1 MRRVIQYILSI
12 FVVLPLMAE
21 ENGRL
26 EITNLNWEE
35 LKIDSV
41 LPVYTEVVP
50 LQADYALYNY
60 SVAIEYPEYAPLTQK
75 ETEDALKFDSLITER
90 LNVESHVGVSRG
102 EGMLDIAFVP
112 IIRRGSS
119 YLKLVSAQIIINAI
133 PKRQV
138 RKAPADKSKRYA
150 AHSKLQSG
158 RWVKISIASDGMYR
172 LTRSALKNM
181 GFSNPSKV
189 HLYGYGGHLQDEVL
203 FTGEEYDDM
212 VEVPLYY
219 SSKQDAWLFW
229 GNGLI
234 SWKGDERV
242 TNYYA
247 NAAYYFLTEEA
258 EDATLIG
265 TEPSYT
271 GRCDTVFTNFTDH
284 LLYEKDEYAWF
295 HGGRSLFENTN
306 YANINS
312 HTYSLQ
318 TIDPEYEDS
327 LTTLKVVFS
336 ASNKTPTKMT
346 TSVNGTQM
354 GTMSLAATEIYIYG
368 TASTANYD
376 LSKLERTTNWNV
388 RLTSTAGQNAR
399 LDYLSLTYKRKLKP
413 SSGMVAFSQIQPVVA
428 GSILKEEGPGGC
440 RFDIEGTG
448 LKVMRIGR
456 PGDPAKLIEGTQNGS
471 VYSVIVEDPTRQYVA
486 FDDSYEF
493 PEPSNAGV
501 IANQDLHAL
510 DSVDMVIIIPTSGK
524 LFDQARRLVEA
535 HEMYDG
541 LRCAI
546 VYANQIYNE
555 FSSGTPDAT
564 AYRRLMKMLYD
575 KAETIDDA
583 PKYLLLFGDAAW
595 DNRMVSIQ
603 WRKYS
608 PDDYLLCYPSENSF
622 SDTRSFVME
631 DYFGLLDDGE
641 GTNILRDK
649 PDLGIGR
656 FPVTSN
662 ADAKVMVDKTITYLS
677 RENAGDWRNLIY
689 LLGDDGDENQHMRY
703 ADDVAE
709 LVKISYPEMEVR
721 KIMWDAYKIEST
733 GSNLSYPTCTR
744 DIKQAMKDGAL
755 IINYVGHAATYGMSH
770 EFVLRVS
777 DFAEPCGDK
786 LALWVTAACDV
797 MPFDGQVENM
807 GETAVLNPK
816 GGALAFYGTA
826 RTVYATQN
834 LYMNRYFMRY
844 LFGKDAKGNRYKVG
858 DAIRLS
864 KNALITG
871 NMESSYRENKLQ
883 YALLGDP
890 SLEFGEPLQKVVLDS
905 INGKVL
911 TSSPNIP
918 LKAGQRVRLSGH
930 LADAQG
936 DLKTD
941 FTGTMTA
948 RMYDNEETIT
958 CHNNQGARTVFT
970 YLDRNHIYTSQDSVV
985 NGMFDLEF
993 VIPIDINN
1001 SNEAGRFAFYALNNE
1016 RTIEAN
1022 GYNEKFLLGGMEEEE
1037 KDTIGPQIFAG
1048 LNGEDFVNGGTVNK
1062 TPYFVANLED
1072 ESGINYS
1079 GNGIGH
1085 DLVLCVD
1092 NDVTKTYM
1100 LNNYYVQE
1108 FGDFTKG
1115 SVSYVLPELE
1125 KGTHTLTFRAWDV
1138 LNNTNAISLDFVV
1151 DPTVAPNMFNL
1162 TASQNPARTSTNF
1175 LISYDLAGTDCTF
1188 TLEVFNFSGQRVWY
1202 HQEEGSSPSGLYTI
1216 PWNLCTNAGAKLFT
1230 GVYFYRCQMTCG
1242 DSKKVSKTQKIVI
1255 LNNK

>member
-1 MRRVIQYILSI
+1 MRRILQYILFF

-26 EITNLNWEE
+26 EITNLNWDE

-50 LQADYALYNY
+50 LQEGFSMYNY

-75 ETEDALKFDSLITER
+75 ETEEALKFDSLITESI
-90 LNVESHVGVSRG
+90 NVESYVGVSRG
-102 EGMLDIAFVP
+102 EGLLDIAFVP
-112 IIRRGSS
+112 IIRRGNS
-119 YLKLVSAQIIINAI
+119 YLKLISAQIVINST
-133 PKRQV
+133 PKRMT
-138 RKAPADKSKRYA
+138 RRASSAKAERYA
-150 AHSKLQSG
+150 AHSKLNSG
-158 RWVKISIASDGMYR
+158 RWAKISITTDGMYR

-189 HLYGYGGHLQDEVL
+189 HLYGYGGHLQNEVL
-203 FTGEEYDDM
+203 FAGEEYDDM

-234 SWKGDERV
+234 SYNVDERI
-242 TNYYA
+242 TNFYA
-247 NAAYYFLTEEA
+247 NAAYYFLTEETD
-258 EDATLIG
+258 DAAPIG
-265 TEPSYT
+265 TEPSST
-271 GRCDTVFTNFTDH
+271 GRVDSVFTNFTDH
-284 LLYEKDEYAWF
+284 VLYEKDEYAWY
-295 HGGRSLFENTN
+295 HGGRMLFENTN

-318 TIDPEYEDS
+318 TIDADS
-327 LTTLKVVFS
+327 ARNLTVVFS
-336 ASNKTPTKMT
+336 ASNKVPTRMST
-346 TSVNGTQM
+346 YVNGKDM
-354 GTMSLAATEIYIYG
+354 GTMSVDPTEIYIYG
-368 TASTANYD
+368 ASTTKKFD
-376 LSKLERTTNWNV
+376 LSKLEQTPTWNV

-399 LDYLSLTYKRKLKP
+399 LDYLLLSYYRKLKP
-413 SSGMVAFSQIQPVVA
+413 SSGMVAFSQIKPVVKDN
-428 GSILKEEGPGGC
+428 ILKAEGPGVC

-456 PGDPAKLIEGTQNGS
+456 PGDPATLIEGKQEGS
-471 VYSVIVEDPTRQYVA
+471 TYSVTVDDPTRQYVA
-486 FDDSYEF
+486 FDEGYAF
-493 PEPSNAGV
+493 PEPSYVGAV
-501 IANQDLHAL
+501 ANQDLHAL
-510 DSVDMVIIIPTSGK
+510 DSIDMVIIIPTSGK
-524 LFDQARRLVEA
+524 LLDQAQRLADA
-535 HEMYDG
+535 HEQYDSI
-541 LRCAI
+541 RCAI
-546 VYANQIYNE
+546 VYANQVYNE

-575 KAETIDDA
+575 KAETVDAA

-622 SDTRSFVME
+622 SDTRSYVME

-641 GTNILRDK
+641 GTNVLRDK

-656 FPVTSN
+656 FPVTSSS
-662 ADAKVMVDKTITYLS
+662 DAKVMVDKTITYLS
-677 RENAGDWRNLIY
+677 RENAGGWKNLIY

-709 LVKISYPEMEVR
+709 LVKRTYPEMEVR

-733 GSNLSYPTCTR
+733 ASNLSYPACTQ
-744 DIKQAMKDGAL
+744 DIKRAMKEGASV
-755 IINYVGHAATYGMSH
+755 INYVGHAATYGFSH

-797 MPFDGQVENM
+797 MPFDGQVENV
-807 GETAVLNPK
+807 GETAVLNPS

-844 LFGKDAKGNRYKVG
+844 LFGKDANGRRYKVG
-858 DAIRLS
+858 DAIRLA
-864 KNALITG
+864 KNAIITG

-890 SLEFGEPLQKVVLDS
+890 SLEFGEPLQKIMLDS
-905 INGKVL
+905 ING
-911 TSSPNIP
+911 TSVASSSNIP

-930 LADAQG
+930 LTDGNG

-941 FTGTMTA
+941 FTGTMVA

-958 CHNNQGARTVFT
+958 CHNNQGASSVFAYEDRT
-970 YLDRNHIYTSQDSVV
+970 NIYASQDSVV
-985 NGMFDLEF
+985 NGKFDIEF
-993 VIPIDINN
+993 VIPVDINN
-1001 SNEAGRFAFYALNNE
+1001 SNEAGRFAFFALNNE
-1016 RTIEAN
+1016 HTMEAN
-1022 GYNEKFLLGGMEEEE
+1022 GYNEKFLLGGKEDLE
-1037 KDTIGPQIFAG
+1037 KDTIGPQIMAG
-1048 LNGEDFVNGGTVNK
+1048 LNSESFQNGGVVNR
-1062 TPYFVANLED
+1062 TPYFVAKLTD

-1092 NDVTKTYM
+1092 NDVTKTYS
-1100 LNNYYVQE
+1100 LNSYYVQE

-1115 SVSYVLPELE
+1115 TVSYVLPELE

-1138 LNNTNAISLDFVV
+1138 LNNTNAITLDFVV

-1175 LISYDLAGTDCTF
+1175 LISYDLAGTDCSF
-1188 TLEVFNFSGQRVWY
+1188 TLEVFNFAGQRVWY

-1230 GVYFYRCQMTCG
+1230 GIYFYRCQMTCG

>member
-1 MRRVIQYILSI
+1 MRRILQYILSVFI
-12 FVVLPLMAE
+12 VLPLMAE

-26 EITNLNWEE
+26 EITNLNWNE

-50 LQADYALYNY
+50 LQTDFSLYNY

-75 ETEDALKFDSLITER
+75 ETEEALKFDSLITER

-119 YLKLVSAQIIINAI
+119 YLKLVSAQIVINST
-133 PKRQV
+133 PKRLL

-150 AHSKLQSG
+150 AHSKLQKG
-158 RWVKISIASDGMYR
+158 RWVKISITTDGMYR
-172 LTRSALKNM
+172 LTRTALKNM

-189 HLYGYGGHLQDEVL
+189 HLYGYGGHLQNEVL
-203 FTGEEYDDM
+203 FVGEEYDDM

-234 SWKGDERV
+234 SWNGDERV
-242 TNYYA
+242 TNFYA
-247 NAAYYFLTEEA
+247 NAAYYFLTEEDG
-258 EDATLIG
+258 DASSIR

-271 GRCDTVFTNFTDH
+271 GRLDTIYTNFTDH
-284 LLYEKDEYAWF
+284 VLYEKDEYAWF

-368 TASTANYD
+368 TASTAVYD
-376 LSKLERTTNWNV
+376 LSKLERTNKWNV

-413 SSGMVAFSQIQPVVA
+413 SSGYVAFSQIQPVVA
-428 GSILKEEGPGGC
+428 DSILDKEGPGGC
-440 RFDIEGTG
+440 RFDIEGSG
-448 LKVMRIGR
+448 LKVMRIGC
-456 PGDPAKLIEGTQNGS
+456 PGDSATIIEGTQNGS
-471 VYSVIVEDPTRQYVA
+471 VYSVAVEDPTRQYVA
-486 FDDSYEF
+486 FDESFEF

-501 IANQDLHAL
+501 IDNQDLHAL
-510 DSVDMVIIIPTSGK
+510 DSLDMVIIIPCSGK
-524 LFDQARRLVEA
+524 LLDQAKRLVEA
-535 HEMYDG
+535 HEKYDG

-546 VYANQIYNE
+546 VYANQVYNE

-575 KAETIDDA
+575 KAENIDDA

-641 GTNILRDK
+641 GTNVLRDK

-656 FPVTSN
+656 FPVTTS
-662 ADAKVMVDKTITYLS
+662 ADAKVMVDKTISYLS
-677 RENAGDWRNLIY
+677 RENAGEWKNLVY

-709 LVKISYPEMEVR
+709 QVKAINPAMEVR

-744 DIKQAMKDGAL
+744 DIKQVMKDGAL
-755 IINYVGHAATYGMSH
+755 VINYVGHAATYGMSH

-777 DFAEPCGDK
+777 DFAEPCGDN

-844 LFGKDAKGNRYKVG
+844 LFGTDAKGRRYKVG
-858 DAIRLS
+858 DAIRLA
-864 KNALITG
+864 KNALIIG

-890 SLEFGEPLQKVVLDS
+890 SLEFGEPTQKVILDS
-905 INGKVL
+905 ING
-911 TSSPNIP
+911 SSLKSSNIP
-918 LKAGQRVRLSGH
+918 LKAGQRVRLTGH
-930 LADAQG
+930 LADAKG

-941 FTGTMTA
+941 FTGTMAA

-958 CHNNQGARTVFT
+958 CHNNQGASSVFAYEDRT
-970 YLDRNHIYTSQDSVV
+970 NIYASQDSVV
-985 NGMFDLEF
+985 NGKFDIEF
-993 VIPIDINN
+993 VIPVDINN
-1001 SNEAGRFAFYALNNE
+1001 SNEAGRFAFFALNNE
-1016 RTIEAN
+1016 HTMEAN
-1022 GYNEKFLLGGMEEEE
+1022 GYNEKFLLGGKEDLE
-1037 KDTIGPQIFAG
+1037 KDTIGPQIMAG
-1048 LNGEDFVNGGTVNK
+1048 LNSESFQNGGVVNR
-1062 TPYFVANLED
+1062 TPYFVAKLTD

-1092 NDVTKTYM
+1092 NDVTKTYS
-1100 LNNYYVQE
+1100 LNSYYVQE

-1115 SVSYVLPELE
+1115 TVSYVLPELE

-1138 LNNTNAISLDFVV
+1138 LNNTNAITLDFVV

-1175 LISYDLAGTDCTF
+1175 LISYDLAGTDCSF
-1188 TLEVFNFSGQRVWY
+1188 TLEVFNFAGQRVWY

-1230 GVYFYRCQMTCG
+1230 GIYFYRCQMTCG
-1242 DSKKVSKTQKIVI
+1242 NSKKVSKTQKIVI

>member
-1 MRRVIQYILSI
+1 
-12 FVVLPLMAE
+12 MAE

-26 EITNLNWEE
+26 EITNLNWDE

-50 LQADYALYNY
+50 LQTDFSLYNY
-60 SVAIEYPEYAPLTQK
+60 SVTIEYPEYAPLTQK
-75 ETEDALKFDSLITER
+75 ETEEALKFDSLITER

-112 IIRRGSS
+112 IIRRGNS
-119 YLKLVSAQIIINAI
+119 YLKLVSAQIVINST
-133 PKRQV
+133 PKRQL
-138 RKAPADKSKRYA
+138 RRAPVDKQKRYA
-150 AHSKLQSG
+150 DHSKLQQG
-158 RWVKISIASDGMYR
+158 RWVKISITTDGMYR

-189 HLYGYGGHLQDEVL
+189 HLYGYGGHLQNEVL
-203 FTGEEYDDM
+203 FAGEEYDDM

-234 SWKGDERV
+234 SWNGDERV
-242 TNYYA
+242 TNFYA
-247 NAAYYFLTEEA
+247 NAAYYFLTEEDG
-258 EDATLIG
+258 DATSIG
-265 TEPSYT
+265 TEPSFT
-271 GRCDTVFTNFTDH
+271 GRQDTIYTNFTDH
-284 LLYEKDEYAWF
+284 VLYEKDEYAWY

-368 TASTANYD
+368 TASTAVYD
-376 LSKLERTTNWNV
+376 LSKLERTNNWTV

-413 SSGMVAFSQIQPVVA
+413 NSGYVAFSQIQPVVA
-428 GSILKEEGPGGC
+428 DSILKKEGPGGS
-440 RFDIEGTG
+440 RFDIEGSG
-448 LKVMRIGR
+448 LKVMRIGC
-456 PGDPAKLIEGTQNGS
+456 PGDPATLIEGTQNGS
-471 VYSVIVEDPTRQYVA
+471 VYSVVVEDPTRQYVA
-486 FDDSYEF
+486 FDESYEF

-501 IANQDLHAL
+501 IDNQDLHAL
-510 DSVDMVIIIPTSGK
+510 DSLDMVIIIPNSGK
-524 LFDQARRLVEA
+524 LLDQATRLVEA
-535 HEMYDG
+535 HEKYDG
-541 LRCAI
+541 LRCTI
-546 VYANQIYNE
+546 VYANQVYNE

-575 KAETIDDA
+575 KAETMDDA

-595 DNRMVSIQ
+595 DNRMVSTQ

-641 GTNILRDK
+641 GTNVLKDK
-649 PDLGIGR
+649 PDLGVGR
-656 FPVTSN
+656 FPVTSS

-677 RENAGDWRNLIY
+677 RENAGEWKNLVY

-709 LVKISYPEMEVR
+709 QVKATYPEMEVR

-797 MPFDGQVENM
+797 MPFDGQVENI

-844 LFGKDAKGNRYKVG
+844 LFGTDAKGRRYKVG
-858 DAIRLS
+858 DAIRLA

-890 SLEFGEPLQKVVLDS
+890 SLEFGEPTQKVILDS
-905 INGKVL
+905 ING
-911 TSSPNIP
+911 SSLKSSSSIP
-918 LKAGQRVRLSGH
+918 LKAGQRVRLTGH
-930 LADAQG
+930 LADAKG

-941 FTGTMTA
+941 FTGTMAA

-958 CHNNQGARTVFT
+958 CHNNQGARVVFT
-970 YLDRNHIYTSQDSVV
+970 YEDRTNIYTCQDSVV
-985 NGMFDLEF
+985 NGKFDLEF
-993 VIPIDINN
+993 VIPVDINN

-1016 RTIEAN
+1016 RNMEAN
-1022 GYNEKFLLGGMEEEE
+1022 GYNEKFLLGGMGEVAT
-1037 KDTIGPQIFAG
+1037 DTIGPRIQAG
-1048 LNGEDFVNGGTVNK
+1048 LNGVDFENGGVVNK
-1062 TPYFVANLED
+1062 TPYFVAKLED

-1092 NDVTKTYM
+1092 NDVNLTYT
-1100 LNNYYVQE
+1100 LNNYFVQE
-1108 FGDFTKG
+1108 FGDFTRG
-1115 SVSYVLPELE
+1115 TVSYVLPELE
-1125 KGTHTLTFRAWDV
+1125 SGSHTLTFRAWDV
-1138 LNNTNAISLDFVV
+1138 LNNTNAVSLNFVV

-1175 LISYDLAGTDCTF
+1175 LISYDLVGTECDF
-1188 TLEVFNFSGQRVWY
+1188 TLEVFDFSGRRVWY
-1202 HQEEGSSPSGLYTI
+1202 HQEQGSSPSGLYTI

-1230 GVYFYRCQMTCG
+1230 GIYFYRCQMTCG
-1242 DSKKVSKTQKIVI
+1242 NSKKVSKTQKIVI

>member
-1 MRRVIQYILSI
+1 
-12 FVVLPLMAE
+12 MAE

-26 EITNLNWEE
+26 EITNLNWDE

-50 LQADYALYNY
+50 LQTDFSLYNY
-60 SVAIEYPEYAPLTQK
+60 SVTIEYPEYAPLTQK
-75 ETEDALKFDSLITER
+75 ETEEALKFDSLITER

-112 IIRRGSS
+112 IIRRGNS
-119 YLKLVSAQIIINAI
+119 YLKLVSAQIVINST
-133 PKRQV
+133 PKRQL
-138 RKAPADKSKRYA
+138 RRAPVDKQKRYA
-150 AHSKLQSG
+150 DHSKLQQG
-158 RWVKISIASDGMYR
+158 RWVKISITTDGMYR

-189 HLYGYGGHLQDEVL
+189 HLYGYGGHLQNEVL
-203 FTGEEYDDM
+203 FAGEEYDDM

-234 SWKGDERV
+234 SWNGDERV
-242 TNYYA
+242 TNFYA
-247 NAAYYFLTEEA
+247 NAAYYFLTEEDG
-258 EDATLIG
+258 DATSIG
-265 TEPSYT
+265 TEPSFT
-271 GRCDTVFTNFTDH
+271 GRQDTIYTNFTDH
-284 LLYEKDEYAWF
+284 VLYEKDEYAWY

-368 TASTANYD
+368 TASTAVYD
-376 LSKLERTTNWNV
+376 LSKLERTNNWTV

-413 SSGMVAFSQIQPVVA
+413 NSGYVAFSQIQPVVA
-428 GSILKEEGPGGC
+428 DSILKKEGPGGS
-440 RFDIEGTG
+440 RFDIEGSG
-448 LKVMRIGR
+448 LKVMRIGC
-456 PGDPAKLIEGTQNGS
+456 PGDPATLIEGTQNGS
-471 VYSVIVEDPTRQYVA
+471 VYSVVVEDPTRQYVA
-486 FDDSYEF
+486 FDESYEF

-501 IANQDLHAL
+501 IDNQDLHAL
-510 DSVDMVIIIPTSGK
+510 DSLDMVIIIPNSGK
-524 LFDQARRLVEA
+524 LLDQATRLVEA
-535 HEMYDG
+535 HEKYDG
-541 LRCAI
+541 LRCTI
-546 VYANQIYNE
+546 VYANQVYNE

-575 KAETIDDA
+575 KAETMDDA
-583 PKYLLLFGDAAW
+583 PKYLLLVGDAAW
-595 DNRMVSIQ
+595 DNRMVSTQ

-641 GTNILRDK
+641 GTNVLKDK
-649 PDLGIGR
+649 PDLGVGR
-656 FPVTSN
+656 FPVTSS

-677 RENAGDWRNLIY
+677 RENAGEWKNLVY

-709 LVKISYPEMEVR
+709 QVKATYPEMEVR

-797 MPFDGQVENM
+797 MPFDGQVENI

-844 LFGKDAKGNRYKVG
+844 LFGTDAKGRRYKVG
-858 DAIRLS
+858 DAIRLA

-890 SLEFGEPLQKVVLDS
+890 SLEFGEPTQKVILDS
-905 INGKVL
+905 ING
-911 TSSPNIP
+911 SSLKSSSSIP
-918 LKAGQRVRLSGH
+918 LKAGQRVRLTGH
-930 LADAQG
+930 LADAKG

-941 FTGTMTA
+941 FTGTMAA

-958 CHNNQGARTVFT
+958 CHNNQGARVVFT
-970 YLDRNHIYTSQDSVV
+970 YEDRTNIYTCQDSVV
-985 NGMFDLEF
+985 NGKFDLEF
-993 VIPIDINN
+993 VIPVDINN

-1016 RTIEAN
+1016 RNMEAN
-1022 GYNEKFLLGGMEEEE
+1022 GYNEKFLLGGMGEVAT
-1037 KDTIGPQIFAG
+1037 DTIGPRIQAG
-1048 LNGEDFVNGGTVNK
+1048 LNGVDFENGGVVNK
-1062 TPYFVANLED
+1062 TPYFVAKLED

-1092 NDVTKTYM
+1092 NDVNLTYT
-1100 LNNYYVQE
+1100 LNNYFVQE
-1108 FGDFTKG
+1108 FGDFTRG
-1115 SVSYVLPELE
+1115 TVSYVLPELE
-1125 KGTHTLTFRAWDV
+1125 SGSHTLTFRAWDV
-1138 LNNTNAISLDFVV
+1138 LNNTNAVSLNFVV

-1175 LISYDLAGTDCTF
+1175 LISYDLVGTECDF
-1188 TLEVFNFSGQRVWY
+1188 TLEVFDFSGRRVWY
-1202 HQEEGSSPSGLYTI
+1202 HQEQGSSPSGLYTI

-1230 GVYFYRCQMTCG
+1230 GIYFYRCQMTCG
-1242 DSKKVSKTQKIVI
+1242 NSKKVSKTQKIVI

>member
-1 MRRVIQYILSI
+1 MRRILQYILSVFI
-12 FVVLPLMAE
+12 VLPLMAE

-26 EITNLNWEE
+26 EITNLNWNE

-50 LQADYALYNY
+50 LQTDFSLYNY

-75 ETEDALKFDSLITER
+75 ETEEALKFDSLITER

-119 YLKLVSAQIIINAI
+119 YLKLVSAQIVINST
-133 PKRQV
+133 PKRLL

-150 AHSKLQSG
+150 AHSKLQKG
-158 RWVKISIASDGMYR
+158 RWVKISITTDGMYR
-172 LTRSALKNM
+172 LTRTALKNM

-189 HLYGYGGHLQDEVL
+189 HLYGYGGHLQNEVL
-203 FTGEEYDDM
+203 FVGEEYDDM

-234 SWKGDERV
+234 SWNGDERV
-242 TNYYA
+242 TNFYA
-247 NAAYYFLTEEA
+247 NAAYYFLTEEDG
-258 EDATLIG
+258 DASSIR

-271 GRCDTVFTNFTDH
+271 GRLDTIYTNFTDH
-284 LLYEKDEYAWF
+284 VLYEKDEYAWF

-368 TASTANYD
+368 TASTAVYD
-376 LSKLERTTNWNV
+376 LSKLERTNKWNV

-413 SSGMVAFSQIQPVVA
+413 SSGYVAFSQIQPVVA
-428 GSILKEEGPGGC
+428 DSILDKEGPGGC
-440 RFDIEGTG
+440 RFDIEGSG
-448 LKVMRIGR
+448 LKVMRIGC
-456 PGDPAKLIEGTQNGS
+456 PGDSATIIEGTQNGS
-471 VYSVIVEDPTRQYVA
+471 VYSVAVEDPTRQYVA
-486 FDDSYEF
+486 FDESFEF

-501 IANQDLHAL
+501 IDNQDLHAL
-510 DSVDMVIIIPTSGK
+510 DSLDMVIIIPCSGK
-524 LFDQARRLVEA
+524 LLDQAKRLVEA
-535 HEMYDG
+535 HEKYDG
-541 LRCAI
+541 LRCTI
-546 VYANQIYNE
+546 VYANQVYNE

-575 KAETIDDA
+575 KAENIDDA

-641 GTNILRDK
+641 GTNVLRDK

-656 FPVTSN
+656 FPVTTS
-662 ADAKVMVDKTITYLS
+662 ADAKVMVDKTISYLS
-677 RENAGDWRNLIY
+677 RENAGEWKNLVY

-709 LVKISYPEMEVR
+709 QVKAINPAMEVR

-744 DIKQAMKDGAL
+744 DIKQVMKDGAL
-755 IINYVGHAATYGMSH
+755 VINYVGHAATYGMSH

-777 DFAEPCGDK
+777 DFAEPCGDN

-844 LFGKDAKGNRYKVG
+844 LFGTDAKGRRYKVG
-858 DAIRLS
+858 DAIRLA
-864 KNALITG
+864 KNALIIG

-890 SLEFGEPLQKVVLDS
+890 SLEFGEPTQKVILDS
-905 INGKVL
+905 ING
-911 TSSPNIP
+911 SSLKSSNIP
-918 LKAGQRVRLSGH
+918 LKAGQRVRLTGH
-930 LADAQG
+930 LADAKG

-941 FTGTMTA
+941 FTGTMAA

-958 CHNNQGARTVFT
+958 CHNNQGATRVFT
-970 YLDRNHIYTSQDSVV
+970 YEDRTNIYTCQDSVV
-985 NGMFDLEF
+985 NGKFDLEF

-1016 RTIEAN
+1016 RNMEAN
-1022 GYNEKFLLGGMEEEE
+1022 GYNEKFLLGGKGEVAS
-1037 KDTIGPQIFAG
+1037 DTIGPHIQAG
-1048 LNGEDFVNGGTVNK
+1048 LNGVEFENGGVVNK
-1062 TPYFVANLED
+1062 TPYFVAKLED

-1085 DLVLCVD
+1085 DLILCVD
-1092 NDVTKTYM
+1092 NDVNLTYS

-1108 FGDFTKG
+1108 FGDFTRG
-1115 SVSYVLPELE
+1115 TVSYVLPELE
-1125 KGTHTLTFRAWDV
+1125 SGSHTLTFRAWDV
-1138 LNNTNAISLDFVV
+1138 LNNTNAVSLDFVV

-1175 LISYDLAGTDCTF
+1175 LISYDLVGTECNF
-1188 TLEVFNFSGQRVWY
+1188 TLEVFDFSGRRVWY
-1202 HQEEGSSPSGLYTI
+1202 HQEQGSSPSGLYTV

-1230 GVYFYRCQMTCG
+1230 GIYFYRCQMTCG
-1242 DSKKVSKTQKIVI
+1242 NSKKVSKTQKIVI

>member
-1 MRRVIQYILSI
+1 MRRILQYILSI
-12 FVVLPLMAE
+12 FIVLPLMAE

-26 EITNLNWEE
+26 EITNLNWDE

-50 LQADYALYNY
+50 LQTDFSLYNY
-60 SVAIEYPEYAPLTQK
+60 SVTIEYPEYAPLTQK
-75 ETEDALKFDSLITER
+75 ETEEALKFDSLITER

-112 IIRRGSS
+112 IIRRGNS
-119 YLKLVSAQIIINAI
+119 YLKLVSAQIVINST
-133 PKRQV
+133 PKRQL
-138 RKAPADKSKRYA
+138 RRAPVDKQKRYA
-150 AHSKLQSG
+150 DHSKLQQG
-158 RWVKISIASDGMYR
+158 RWVKISITTDGMYR

-189 HLYGYGGHLQDEVL
+189 HLYGYGGHLQNEVL
-203 FTGEEYDDM
+203 FAGEEYDDM

-234 SWKGDERV
+234 SWNGDERV
-242 TNYYA
+242 TNFYA
-247 NAAYYFLTEEA
+247 NAAYYFLTEEDG
-258 EDATLIG
+258 DATSIG
-265 TEPSYT
+265 TEPSFT
-271 GRCDTVFTNFTDH
+271 GRQDTIYTNFTDH
-284 LLYEKDEYAWF
+284 VLYEKDEYAWY

-368 TASTANYD
+368 TASTAVYD
-376 LSKLERTTNWNV
+376 LSKLERTNNWTV

-413 SSGMVAFSQIQPVVA
+413 NSGYVAFSQIQPVVA
-428 GSILKEEGPGGC
+428 DSILKKEGPGGS
-440 RFDIEGTG
+440 RFDIEGSG
-448 LKVMRIGR
+448 LKVMRIGC
-456 PGDPAKLIEGTQNGS
+456 PGDPATLIEGTQNGS
-471 VYSVIVEDPTRQYVA
+471 VYSVVVEDPTRQYVA
-486 FDDSYEF
+486 FDESYEF

-501 IANQDLHAL
+501 IDNQDLHAL
-510 DSVDMVIIIPTSGK
+510 DSLDMVIIIPNSGK
-524 LFDQARRLVEA
+524 LLDQATRLVEA
-535 HEMYDG
+535 HEKYDG
-541 LRCAI
+541 LRCTI
-546 VYANQIYNE
+546 VYANQVYNE

-575 KAETIDDA
+575 KAETMDDA

-595 DNRMVSIQ
+595 DNRMVSTQ

-641 GTNILRDK
+641 GTNVLKDK
-649 PDLGIGR
+649 PDLGVGR
-656 FPVTSN
+656 FPVTSS

-677 RENAGDWRNLIY
+677 RENAGEWKNLVY

-709 LVKISYPEMEVR
+709 QVKATYPEMEVR

-797 MPFDGQVENM
+797 MPFDGQVENI

-844 LFGKDAKGNRYKVG
+844 LFGTDAKGRRYKVG
-858 DAIRLS
+858 DAIRLA

-890 SLEFGEPLQKVVLDS
+890 SLEFGEPTQKVILDS
-905 INGKVL
+905 ING
-911 TSSPNIP
+911 SSLKSSSSIP
-918 LKAGQRVRLSGH
+918 LKAGQRVRLTGH
-930 LADAQG
+930 LADAKG

-941 FTGTMTA
+941 FTGTMAA

-958 CHNNQGARTVFT
+958 CHNNQGARVVFT
-970 YLDRNHIYTSQDSVV
+970 YEDRTNIYTCQDSVV
-985 NGMFDLEF
+985 NGKFDLEF
-993 VIPIDINN
+993 VIPVDINN

-1016 RTIEAN
+1016 RNMEAN
-1022 GYNEKFLLGGMEEEE
+1022 GYNEKFLLGGMGEVAT
-1037 KDTIGPQIFAG
+1037 DTIGPRIQAG
-1048 LNGEDFVNGGTVNK
+1048 LNGVDFENGGVVNK
-1062 TPYFVANLED
+1062 TPYFVAKLED

-1092 NDVTKTYM
+1092 NDVNLTYT
-1100 LNNYYVQE
+1100 LNNYFVQE
-1108 FGDFTKG
+1108 FGDFTRG
-1115 SVSYVLPELE
+1115 TVSYVLPELE
-1125 KGTHTLTFRAWDV
+1125 SGSHTLTFRAWDV
-1138 LNNTNAISLDFVV
+1138 LNNTNAVSLNFVV

-1175 LISYDLAGTDCTF
+1175 LISYDLVGTECDF
-1188 TLEVFNFSGQRVWY
+1188 TLEVFDFSGRRVWY
-1202 HQEEGSSPSGLYTI
+1202 HQEQGSSPSGLYTI

-1230 GVYFYRCQMTCG
+1230 GIYFYRCQMTCG
-1242 DSKKVSKTQKIVI
+1242 NSKKVSKTQKIVI

>member
-1 MRRVIQYILSI
+1 
-12 FVVLPLMAE
+12 MAE

-26 EITNLNWEE
+26 EITNLNWDE

-50 LQADYALYNY
+50 LQTDFSLYNY
-60 SVAIEYPEYAPLTQK
+60 SVTIEYPEYAPLTQK
-75 ETEDALKFDSLITER
+75 ETEEALKFDSLITER

-112 IIRRGSS
+112 IIRRGNS
-119 YLKLVSAQIIINAI
+119 YLKLVSAQIVINST
-133 PKRQV
+133 PKRQL
-138 RKAPADKSKRYA
+138 RRAPVDKQKRYA
-150 AHSKLQSG
+150 DHSKLQQG
-158 RWVKISIASDGMYR
+158 RWVKISITTDGMYR

-189 HLYGYGGHLQDEVL
+189 HLYGYGGHLQNEVL
-203 FTGEEYDDM
+203 FAGEEYDDM

-234 SWKGDERV
+234 SWNGDERV
-242 TNYYA
+242 TNFYA
-247 NAAYYFLTEEA
+247 NAAYYFLTEEDG
-258 EDATLIG
+258 DATSIG
-265 TEPSYT
+265 TEPSFT
-271 GRCDTVFTNFTDH
+271 GRQDTIYTNFTDH
-284 LLYEKDEYAWF
+284 VLYEKDEYAWY

-368 TASTANYD
+368 TASTAVYN
-376 LSKLERTTNWNV
+376 LSKLERTNNWTV

-413 SSGMVAFSQIQPVVA
+413 NSGYVAFSQIQPVVA
-428 GSILKEEGPGGC
+428 DSILKKEGPGGS
-440 RFDIEGTG
+440 RFDIEGSG
-448 LKVMRIGR
+448 LKVMRIGC
-456 PGDPAKLIEGTQNGS
+456 PGDPATLIEGTQNGS
-471 VYSVIVEDPTRQYVA
+471 VYSVVVEDPTRQYVA
-486 FDDSYEF
+486 FDESYEF

-501 IANQDLHAL
+501 IDNQDLHAL
-510 DSVDMVIIIPTSGK
+510 DSLDMVIIIPNSGK
-524 LFDQARRLVEA
+524 LLDQATRLVEA
-535 HEMYDG
+535 HEKYDG
-541 LRCAI
+541 LRCTI
-546 VYANQIYNE
+546 VYANQVYNE

-575 KAETIDDA
+575 KAETMDDA

-641 GTNILRDK
+641 GTNVLKDK

-656 FPVTSN
+656 FPVTSS

-677 RENAGDWRNLIY
+677 RENAGEWKNLVY

-709 LVKISYPEMEVR
+709 QVKATYPEMEVR

-797 MPFDGQVENM
+797 MPFDGQVENI

-844 LFGKDAKGNRYKVG
+844 LFGTDAKGRRYKVG
-858 DAIRLS
+858 DAIRLA

-890 SLEFGEPLQKVVLDS
+890 SLEFGEPTQKVILDS
-905 INGKVL
+905 ING
-911 TSSPNIP
+911 SSLKSSSSIP
-918 LKAGQRVRLSGH
+918 LKAGQRVRLTGH
-930 LADAQG
+930 LADAKG

-941 FTGTMTA
+941 FTGTMAA

-958 CHNNQGARTVFT
+958 CHNNQGARVVFT
-970 YLDRNHIYTSQDSVV
+970 YEDRTNIYTCQDSVV
-985 NGMFDLEF
+985 NGKFDLEF
-993 VIPIDINN
+993 VIPVDINN

-1016 RTIEAN
+1016 RNMEAN
-1022 GYNEKFLLGGMEEEE
+1022 GYNEKFLLGGMGEVAT
-1037 KDTIGPQIFAG
+1037 DTIGPQIQAG
-1048 LNGEDFVNGGTVNK
+1048 LNGVDFENGGVVNK
-1062 TPYFVANLED
+1062 TPYFVAKLED

-1092 NDVTKTYM
+1092 NDVNLTYT
-1100 LNNYYVQE
+1100 LNNYFVQE
-1108 FGDFTKG
+1108 FGDFTRG
-1115 SVSYVLPELE
+1115 TVSYVLPELE
-1125 KGTHTLTFRAWDV
+1125 SGSHTLTFRAWDV
-1138 LNNTNAISLDFVV
+1138 LNNTNAISLNFVV

-1175 LISYDLAGTDCTF
+1175 LISYDLVGTECDF
-1188 TLEVFNFSGQRVWY
+1188 TLEVFDFSGRRVWY
-1202 HQEEGSSPSGLYTI
+1202 HQEQGSSPSGLYTI

-1230 GVYFYRCQMTCG
+1230 GIYFYRCQMTCG
-1242 DSKKVSKTQKIVI
+1242 NSKKVSKTQKIVI

>member
-1 MRRVIQYILSI
+1 
-12 FVVLPLMAE
+12 MAE

-26 EITNLNWEE
+26 EITNLNWDE

-50 LQADYALYNY
+50 LQSDYSLYNY
-60 SVAIEYPEYAPLTQK
+60 SVTIEYPEYAPLTPK
-75 ETEDALKFDSLITER
+75 ETEEALKFDSLIKER
-90 LNVESHVGVSRG
+90 IDIESFVGVSRG

-119 YLKLVSAQIIINAI
+119 YLKLLSAQIVINST
-133 PKRQV
+133 PKRFV
-138 RKAPADKSKRYA
+138 RRAPADKAKRYA

-158 RWVKISIASDGMYR
+158 RWVKISITNDGMYR

-181 GFSNPSKV
+181 GFSNPAKV

-219 SSKQDAWLFW
+219 SSKLDAWLFW
-229 GNGLI
+229 GNGLTFY
-234 SWKGDERV
+234 KGDERV
-242 TNYYA
+242 TNFYA
-247 NAAYYFLTEEA
+247 NKAFYFLTEET
-258 EDATLIG
+258 EDAASIG
-265 TEPSYT
+265 KESSYT
-271 GRCDTVFTNFTDH
+271 GRCDTIYSSFTDH
-284 LLYEKDEYAWF
+284 VLYEKDEYAWY

-306 YANINS
+306 YVNTNS

-327 LTTLKVVFS
+327 VTTLTVAFS
-336 ASNKTPTKMT
+336 ASNKTPTRMT
-346 TSVNGTQM
+346 TYVNGTQM

-368 TASTANYD
+368 SETTAKYD
-376 LSKLERTTNWNV
+376 LSKLERSNNWNI

-399 LDYLSLTYKRKLKP
+399 LDYLSLAYSRKLKP
-413 SSGMVAFSQIQPVVA
+413 SSGYVAFSQIQPNVPD
-428 GSILKEEGPGGC
+428 SILEKEGPGGS

-448 LKVMRIGR
+448 LKVMRIGC
-456 PGDPAKLIEGTQNGS
+456 PGEPATLIEGTQEGS
-471 VYSVIVEDPTRQYVA
+471 IYSVMVEDPTRRYVA
-486 FDDSYEF
+486 FDDGYEF
-493 PEPSNAGV
+493 PEPSYVGTV
-501 IANQDLHAL
+501 ANQDLHAL

-524 LFDQARRLVEA
+524 LLDQAIRLEEA
-535 HEMYDG
+535 HNQYDG
-541 LRCAI
+541 IRCAI

-575 KAETIDDA
+575 KANTIDDA
-583 PKYLLLFGDAAW
+583 PKYLLLLGDAAW

-641 GTNILRDK
+641 GTNVLRDK

-662 ADAKVMVDKTITYLS
+662 SDAKIMVDKTISYLS
-677 RENAGDWRNLIY
+677 GENAGGWKNLLY
-689 LLGDDGDENQHMRY
+689 FLGDDGDENQHMRY

-709 LVKISYPEMEVR
+709 LVRGTYPEMEVR

-733 GSNLSYPTCTR
+733 ASNLSYPTCTQ
-744 DIKQAMKDGAL
+744 DIKRAMREGASVF
-755 IINYVGHAATYGMSH
+755 NYVGHAATYGFSH
-770 EFVLRVS
+770 EFVLRVN
-777 DFAEPCGDK
+777 DFAEPCGNK

-797 MPFDGQVENM
+797 MPFDGQVENV
-807 GETAVLNPK
+807 GETAVLNPN

-844 LFGKDAKGNRYKVG
+844 LFGKDAKGRRYKVG
-858 DAIRLS
+858 DAIRLA

-890 SLEFGEPLQKVVLDS
+890 SLQFGEPLQKVILDS
-905 INGKVL
+905 INGSSV
-911 TSSPNIP
+911 TSSSKIS
-918 LKAGQRVRLSGH
+918 LKAGQRIRLSGH
-930 LADAQG
+930 LTDSEG
-936 DLKTD
+936 ELKTD
-941 FTGTMTA
+941 FTGTMTT

-958 CHNNQGARTVFT
+958 CHNNQGASRVFT
-970 YLDRNHIYTSQDSVV
+970 FEDRTGIYTSQDSVV
-985 NGMFDLEF
+985 NGKFDLEF

-1001 SNEAGRFAFYALNNE
+1001 SSEAGRFAFFALNNE
-1016 RTIEAN
+1016 RIMEAN
-1022 GYNEKFLLGGMEEEE
+1022 GYNEKFLLGGREEEE
-1037 KDTIGPQIFAG
+1037 KDTIGPKILAG
-1048 LNGEDFVNGGTVNK
+1048 LNSEDFANGGTVNK
-1062 TPYFVANLED
+1062 TPYFVAKLED

-1092 NDVTKTYM
+1092 NDVTQTYT
-1100 LNNYYVQE
+1100 LNSYYVQE
-1108 FGDFTKG
+1108 FGDFTRG
-1115 SVSYVLPELE
+1115 TVSYVLPELE
-1125 KGTHTLTFRAWDV
+1125 SGTHTLSFRAWDV
-1138 LNNTNAISLDFVV
+1138 LNNTSATTLNFVV
-1151 DPTVAPNMFNL
+1151 DPTVAPTIFKL

-1175 LISYDLAGTDCTF
+1175 LISYDLAGTDCEF
-1188 TLEVFNFSGQRVWY
+1188 TLEVFDFSGRRVWY
-1202 HQEEGSSPSGLYTI
+1202 HQEQGSSPGGLYTI

-1230 GVYFYRCQMTCG
+1230 GIYFYRCQMTCG